1 MKLALAEPRILV
13 DSVSVISELVNDV
26 VLKVDKEKIELIAM
40 DPANVAMVVFKL
52 LSSAFT
58 EYQVEGAQEIAI
70 SLDAF
75 RSILKRAKPTDVV
88 TIELDQEKNKLKIQ
102 FKSENTRTF
111 NLALIDMENKQQ
123 KIPDLTFPLRIETG
137 THIFDEAI
145 ADMDIISE
153 SVAFSVDKE
162 KFLIEAESNLNDAKV
177 EISKDDETTIKFS
190 GEPVKT
196 KYSLEYLK
204 KIIKGS
210 KISSNVS
217 IQFSKDYPLRIDYQ
231 VKDKVSLSFILAPR
245 VSND

>member
-1 MKLALAEPRILV
+1 
-13 DSVSVISELVNDV
+13 
-26 VLKVDKEKIELIAM
+26 LIAM

-217 IQFSKDYPLRIDYQ
+217 IQ
-231 VKDKVSLSFILAPR
+231 
-245 VSND
+245 